1 MTPISLRVKFLA
13 GTIGIVLLMGMAMI
27 IFVKTTLYKQLHGKL
42 EKRGV
47 SIARSIAHD
56 SINPILTRK
65 FFELEML
72 VRDFKGSEDDI
83 EYVFVLGPR
92 GEVLAHTFEKGFPV
106 DLKKLD
112 VAGNDRSYNIQL
124 LDSENR
130 RIHDIAVPL
139 LKGRIGVVHLGISD
153 GPLRKGVNEIIRLIM
168 YIIAAV
174 LVFGSI
180 AAVIFSAA
188 ITKPLFELL
197 KGVRAL
203 GSGNLDARTSVV
215 GEDEIGQLGRAFND
229 MVGKRRQAEEELRLS
244 EEKFSDIT
252 SSLGEGVLVF
262 DESGKLSFINPEA
275 EQLLGWSAEELSG
288 KNIHDVVHYKRSDG
302 THLAAEDCPNI
313 RMLETGK
320 RVFNDD
326 DAYIRKDGTML
337 PVSYISTPI
346 FKQGKVS
353 ASVVAFRDITN
364 RKQIEAE
371 RERLIVELRDAL
383 AKINTLKG
391 MIPICSSCKKI
402 RDDQGFWNSIE
413 KYIME
418 HSEAEFSHGICPEC
432 AKKLYPEYYKE
443 MYK

>member
-1 MTPISLRVKFLA
+1 MRPISLRIKFLA
-13 GTIGIVLLMGMAMI
+13 GTIGIVLLMGMAML
-27 IFVKTTLYKQLHGKL
+27 IFVKMTLYKQLHGKL

-47 SIARSIAHD
+47 SIARIIAHD

-72 VRDFKGSEDDI
+72 VKDFKGSEDDI
-83 EYVFVLGPR
+83 EYIFVLGPR

-106 DLKKLD
+106 DLNKNNA
-112 VAGNDRSYNIQL
+112 AGSMESHSTQHL
-124 LDSENR
+124 ESEKG

-139 LKGRIGVVHLGISD
+139 LKGRIGTVHLGISEE
-153 GPLRKGVNEIIRLIM
+153 PLNRGVNEIIRLIM

-174 LVFGSI
+174 LVGGSI

-188 ITKPLFELL
+188 ITKPLIELL
-197 KGVRAL
+197 KGVKSL
-203 GSGNLDARTSVV
+203 GSGNLEARTSVT
-215 GEDEIGQLGRAFND
+215 GNDEIGQLGKAFND
-229 MVGKRRQAEEELRLS
+229 MVEKRRQAEEGLRLS
-244 EEKFSDIT
+244 EEKISDIT

-262 DESGKLSFINPEA
+262 DKAGKLSFINPEA
-275 EQLLGWSAEELSG
+275 EQLLGWPGEELLG
-288 KNIHDVVHYKRSDG
+288 KNIHDVVHYKKSDG
-302 THLAAEDCPNI
+302 TLLSAEDCPNI

-326 DAYIRKDGTML
+326 DAYIRKDGTIL

-346 FKQGKVS
+346 LKLGKVL
-353 ASVVAFRDITN
+353 ASVVAFRDITR
-364 RKQIEAE
+364 RKETEAK

-383 AKINTLKG
+383 AKINTLRG
-391 MIPICSSCKKI
+391 LIPICASCKKI

-418 HSEAEFSHGICPEC
+418 HSEAEFSHGICPDC

-443 MYK
+443 IYK

>member
-1 MTPISLRVKFLA
+1 M
-13 GTIGIVLLMGMAMI
+13 
-27 IFVKTTLYKQLHGKL
+27 
-42 EKRGV
+42 
-47 SIARSIAHD
+47 
-56 SINPILTRK
+56 
-65 FFELEML
+65 
-72 VRDFKGSEDDI
+72 
-83 EYVFVLGPR
+83 
-92 GEVLAHTFEKGFPV
+92 
-106 DLKKLD
+106 
-112 VAGNDRSYNIQL
+112 
-124 LDSENR
+124 
-130 RIHDIAVPL
+130 PL

-313 RMLETGK
+313 RMLEAKGSL
-320 RVFNDD
+320 
-326 DAYIRKDGTML
+326 TMMMRISGRTERCCLCLIYL
-337 PVSYISTPI
+337 PRFSSRGR
-346 FKQGKVS
+346 FRLRLLRS
-353 ASVVAFRDITN
+353 AILQTASR
-364 RKQIEAE
+364 
-371 RERLIVELRDAL
+371 
-383 AKINTLKG
+383 
-391 MIPICSSCKKI
+391 
-402 RDDQGFWNSIE
+402 
-413 KYIME
+413 
-418 HSEAEFSHGICPEC
+418 
-432 AKKLYPEYYKE
+432 
-443 MYK
+443 